1 MKTSRMGPGT
11 DAQVTDV
18 GLTRTHPVLVRVTSG
33 PDRGREKR
41 LEAGTL
47 SIGSSPDA
55 DLVLTESTVSR
66 HHAELALLPHGVRVK
81 DLRSTNGTFVGESRI
96 ESAVVAVG
104 SEIRIGRARIEI
116 VTAGDAAP
124 DMPSDLWRFGP
135 LVGEGVLM
143 RRLFGLLDRA
153 ASVTTP
159 LWLFGESGTG
169 KTAAARALHESSP
182 RREMPFVVIDLD
194 PTTLLEA
201 LTAAF
206 ARASHGTL
214 VLERI
219 DETTASFQ
227 HAILNA
233 LATRERDDVDVRL
246 VTTSTRDPREAVE
259 SGMLRRDI
267 FFHLGATRIELPPL
281 RDRLEDLPRLVE
293 ALSEE
298 LGYPGVR
305 LSTTDL
311 AALRAQAMPGN
322 VRELR
327 RTLEQTL
334 MHAYAPRVSD
344 AIVPAVDDSALGRMP
359 FKDAKEKIVDAFER
373 HYVEQ
378 LLDRADGN
386 VSRAADMAG
395 LDRSYLTRLAKK
407 HGLR

>member
-1 MKTSRMGPGT
+1 
-11 DAQVTDV
+11 
-18 GLTRTHPVLVRVTSG
+18 
-33 PDRGREKR
+33 
-41 LEAGTL
+41 
-47 SIGSSPDA
+47 
-55 DLVLTESTVSR
+55 
-66 HHAELALLPHGVRVK
+66 
-81 DLRSTNGTFVGESRI
+81 
-96 ESAVVAVG
+96 
-104 SEIRIGRARIEI
+104 
-116 VTAGDAAP
+116 
-124 DMPSDLWRFGP
+124 
-135 LVGEGVLM
+135 
-143 RRLFGLLDRA
+143 
-153 ASVTTP
+153 
-159 LWLFGESGTG
+159 
-169 KTAAARALHESSP
+169 
-182 RREMPFVVIDLD
+182 
-194 PTTLLEA
+194 
-201 LTAAF
+201 
-206 ARASHGTL
+206 
-214 VLERI
+214 
-219 DETTASFQ
+219 
-227 HAILNA
+227 
-233 LATRERDDVDVRL
+233 
-246 VTTSTRDPREAVE
+246 
-259 SGMLRRDI
+259 MLRRDI